1 MGLSKPLDIALI
13 GTGHRSQVVYRPI
26 FAALRREGVRLV
38 AVCDPVREHADAYA
52 ESLGVPAFYS
62 IRELVRALPMEA
74 AVVTA
79 PVEVHHAISCYLSE
93 NGIHSVTE
101 TSMADTLAQAQDM
114 VRVAKKAR
122 VVMRV
127 GEQFFRLPFER
138 LAQRVAKTGFLGPI
152 RRIISTFDHTGY
164 HNNSS
169 WVVFYGAHPLT
180 AQAVEHTMPVAPHH
194 SMAHRFHTQETFHA
208 HFYTFPGDRLVADMT
223 SNGKGL
229 LGRYPRPGYTQIEGE
244 RGAIVWRAASR
255 WNCPLH
261 QGEGEV
267 RYCSD
272 YALETN
278 GVADT
283 VFPIVQMSESD
294 LIKSMSIHL
303 PVGHIE
309 YINPFYAPT
318 EHANGALNFYHAAVA
333 EQVLD
338 FARAVRGE
346 ETTPEFS
353 AEDALM
359 AMMME
364 VACRESILRKGEQ
377 IALPL
382 TGDLESERRVHEAL
396 KAKNGVDPRD
406 VEGMLARAIPRA

>member
-1 MGLSKPLDIALI
+1 MELSQPLDVALI

-26 FAALRREGVRLV
+26 FPALRRAGIRLV

-52 ESLGVPAFYS
+52 ESIGVPAFYS
-62 IRELVRALPMEA
+62 VHDLVRARPMEA
-74 AVVTA
+74 ALIVA
-79 PVEVHHAISCYLSE
+79 PVEVHHALSCYLSQ
-93 NGIHSVTE
+93 NGVHNVTE
-101 TSMADTLAQAQDM
+101 TSMASTLAQAREM
-114 VRVAKKAR
+114 VRTAR
-122 VVMRV
+122 ENGVVMRV
-127 GEQFFRLPFER
+127 GEQFFRVPFQR
-138 LAQRVAKTGFLGPI
+138 LAQRVAKTGFLGEI

-164 HNNSS
+164 HNNSC
-169 WVVFYGAHPLT
+169 WVAFYGTHPVA
-180 AQAVEHTMPVAPHH
+180 AQAIEHTMPTLPHR
-194 SMAHRFHTQETFHA
+194 SMAHRTHTQETFHA
-208 HFYTFPGDRLVADMT
+208 NFYTFPGDRLVADLT
-223 SNGKGL
+223 SNAKGL

-278 GVADT
+278 GIADT

-294 LIKSMSIHL
+294 LIKSMHVHL
-303 PVGHIE
+303 PIGHIE
-309 YINPFYAPT
+309 YVNPFYAPT
-318 EHANGALNFYHAAVA
+318 EHAHGAINFYHSAVA

-346 ETTPEFS
+346 AASEYTD
-353 AEDALM
+353 EDALM

-364 VACRESILRKGEQ
+364 VACRESIIKNGEQ
-377 IALPL
+377 IDLPL
-382 TGDLESERRVHEAL
+382 GDDLESERRVNSML
-396 KAKNGVDPRD
+396 LQKNGVDPMD
-406 VEGMLARAIPRA
+406 IEGMLEMSIPRG

>member
-1 MGLSKPLDIALI
+1 MKLKQPLDVALV

-26 FAALRREGVRLV
+26 FPALKRAGVRLV

-52 ESLGVPAFYS
+52 ESMGVPAFYS
-62 IRELVRALPMEA
+62 IRDLVRARPMEA
-74 AVVTA
+74 AIIVA
-79 PVEVHHAISCYLSE
+79 PVEVHHALSCYLSQ
-93 NGIHSVTE
+93 NGVHNVTE
-101 TSMADTLAQAQDM
+101 TSMSSTLAQAKEM
-114 VRVAKKAR
+114 VQVAR
-122 VVMRV
+122 ESNVVMRV
-127 GEQFFRLPFER
+127 GEQFFRVPFQR
-138 LAQRVAKTGFLGPI
+138 LAQRVARTGFLGDI

-164 HNNSS
+164 HNNSC
-169 WVVFYGAHPLT
+169 WVIFYGSHPVA
-180 AQAVEHTMPVAPHH
+180 AQAIEHTMPTLPHH

-208 HFYTFPGDRLVADMT
+208 NFYTFSGDRFVADLT
-223 SNGKGL
+223 SNAKGL

-272 YALETN
+272 HALESN

-294 LIKSMSIHL
+294 LIKSMHVNL
-303 PVGHIE
+303 PIGHIK
-309 YINPFYAPT
+309 YVNPFYAPN
-318 EHANGALNFYHAAVA
+318 EHANGAINFYHAAVA

-346 ETTPEFS
+346 AESEYS
-353 AEDALM
+353 DEDALM

-364 VACRESILRKGEQ
+364 VACRESIIRNGEQ
-377 IALPL
+377 MPLPL
-382 TGDLESERRVHEAL
+382 DGDLESERRVHSML
-396 KAKNGVDPRD
+396 QQKNGVDPMDIER
-406 VEGMLARAIPRA
+406 MLEQSIPRG